1 MDNLLSTKE
10 AAQILNVKP
19 ATLERWRNRKLF
31 GVPFFTA
38 DVKRGNTWYYDRE
51 RVEQLKAVYQPG
63 ILQDMYKLA
72 FLNPEAEDT
81 PDGDFQ
87 KTTTSR
93 ETPAPYFQK
102 TTTSLQARQFGVPR
116 HRGYYSTAQVAEMF
130 SVTARTVQQWVE
142 RGVLRWDRY
151 DHANKWLFAQTTIK
165 NFAARRLHN
174 SNYGLPTL
182 FKEMNDMTN
191 EAVNAL
197 EVDAK
202 AAADEVFGNGENA
215 IPVDA
220 DNTHAAQDGAH
231 ATIDSND
238 VEPVTQKEFYAW
250 CTLVDKIRDGQLN
263 CVNRLS
269 RELQAA
275 GIVTDR
281 NQLIELA
288 KTCRHNYNEFR
299 VWLSQFNLDFTDD
312 KTGELQRLVVHED
325 GNAYFEGV
333 VDSVHVTLTVDE
345 EFQSLIPPL
354 SDDER
359 RQLEENI
366 LQDGIRDPLVVWQGH
381 GIIVDGHNRYSIATK
396 HGLPFKTREIAFTDR
411 DAVKLWIVQNQFGRR
426 NVNRYSRG
434 ELALKLEP
442 TYAAQAKANQQ
453 LSDGRGKKG
462 LANLPNLNTRDEL
475 AKIAGVS
482 SRLMAMIQYLVEAAS
497 DEVKVALRADELT
510 INRACSAVKAGAV
523 TVEDVLNFK
532 PDRKTESPSPKP
544 PEPAREVDS
553 SPVEVQDEPPH
564 ARDDEPT
571 VDSMDNDGGNG
582 EVVGG
587 EVKRICRGKVAAF
600 DVIGDDDDQCD
611 DTPAQIVDTSD
622 DVQDSSGDA
631 TRNEINALL
640 ARVVELILDADDDAL
655 TITKAGLAGI
665 VAALKKNVARVKIDS
680 ARKTIA
686 TDGISVCNPPKE
698 A

>member
-1 MDNLLSTKE
+1 MLTTKE
-10 AAQILNVKP
+10 FAEASGVP
-19 ATLERWRNRKLF
+19 CGTLRRWRS
-31 GVPFFTA
+31 VY
-38 DVKRGNTWYYDRE
+38 RGTDE
-51 RVEQLKAVYQPG
+51 G
-63 ILQDMYKLA
+63 
-72 FLNPEAEDT
+72 
-81 PDGDFQ
+81 
-87 KTTTSR
+87 
-93 ETPAPYFQK
+93 
-102 TTTSLQARQFGVPR
+102 RQ
-116 HRGYYSTAQVAEMF
+116 
-130 SVTARTVQQWVE
+130 
-142 RGVLRWDRY
+142 GVLVPVVVGSKGKPSLYSESQLDR
-151 DHANKWLFAQTTIK
+151 
-165 NFAARRLHN
+165 ARRLHN
-174 SNYGLPTL
+174 PNYGQKSL
-182 FKEMNDMTN
+182 FEEMNIMTTN

-426 NVNRYSRG
+426 NLSAYDRSI
-434 ELALKLEP
+434 LALKLKPVIAAKAKERMEAGINQYTSPPQIFAEP
-442 TYAAQAKANQQ
+442 TSEVLPTFTAQGQKKIENDRETNAQVAQA
-453 LSDGRGKKG
+453 
-462 LANLPNLNTRDEL
+462 
-475 AKIAGVS
+475 AGVS
-482 SRLMAMIQYLVEAAS
+482 RETIRKVEKIEAQAS
-497 DEVKVALRADELT
+497 PEIKAALRTGDMS
-510 INRACSAVKAGAV
+510 INQAF
-523 TVEDVLNFK
+523 N
-532 PDRKTESPSPKP
+532 
-544 PEPAREVDS
+544 
-553 SPVEVQDEPPH
+553 
-564 ARDDEPT
+564 
-571 VDSMDNDGGNG
+571 
-582 EVVGG
+582 
-587 EVKRICRGKVAAF
+587 EVKRVEKENQIADAKVEIAAQTVDEPEKPTLFVGDGIGFVPDEPYKLLLTDPPYSTDIDDVAAF
-600 DVIGDDDDQCD
+600 AESWLPNALRHVRRDGFAYVFIGAYPDELKAYLNVA
-611 DTPAQIVDTSD
+611 TPENISLCQVLVWTYRNTLGNNPRDRYKLNWQACLFYRGVDAPDLNCPLTSEQWA
-622 DVQDSSGDA
+622 VQD
-631 TRNEINALL
+631 INAPDGRLGNRYHTWQKPDEIAERFIRHSTQAGDTVFDPFACTGTFL
-640 ARVVELILDADDDAL
+640 VAAAKLGRKAYGFEIDADNAAL
-655 TITKAGLAGI
+655 TVTKAGLAGI